1 MENAHEAH
9 HDAGLLSDPV
19 LWLTASFVIFL
30 FILWKMGKDAF
41 VGMLDSKIEHIR
53 SEIQTAE
60 SLRTEAQELL
70 AQYERKHRDS
80 MQEAEVIVMNA
91 KKHAEQIRKTAE
103 AELDETMRRRERQLE
118 DRLERM
124 KQNAIDEIR
133 QHAANLAIQAT
144 KEIIV
149 DQMDKKV
156 SDRLIED
163 SIKDIGKQVH

>member
-1 MENAHEAH
+1 MATDPHN
-9 HDAGLLSDPV
+9 DVGLLGDTN
-19 LWLTASFVIFL
+19 LWLTASFLIFL

-41 VGMLDSKIEHIR
+41 TGMLDKKIEHIR
-53 SEIQTAE
+53 EEIQTAE

-103 AELDETMRRRERQLE
+103 AELDESIERKERQLAE
-118 DRLERM
+118 RLERM

-156 SDRLIED
+156 SDRLIEG
-163 SIKDIGKQVH
+163 SIEDIGKQVH